1 MSVTQRKFKHITR
14 KQQGGGGGWQVR
26 VRLDDEVHTRFFNDS
41 AYDSVE
47 AALRHALNHRDEIRR
62 SAGRPMQPQID
73 PGQNYKSVSR
83 IDQDVKGTH
92 GWYVRVGFRGEWRV
106 KFFSDLQY
114 DGREG
119 ALAAALEYRDEMEKE
134 LGKPRTDR
142 VVPAPKPRNNTGIL
156 GVSRVEK
163 PFRDRNG
170 EVQTRAVFE
179 VTWTPEPNV
188 IQRTSVS
195 INKYGEKEALRRA
208 LKIRREKE
216 REIYGKV
223 LSQNNAAKQEQPPE
237 EDTSPQSSQDSG
249 EE

>member
-1 MSVTQRKFKHITR
+1 MSITQRKFKHVTR
-14 KQQGGGGGWQVR
+14 RNQGSGGGWQVR
-26 VRLDDEVHTRFFNDS
+26 IRIRGEVYSKFFGDV
-41 AYDSVE
+41 ACGGTE
-47 AALRHALNHRDEIRR
+47 AALRQALDHRDEIRR
-62 SAGRPMQPQID
+62 TLGKPMQPQLD
-73 PGQNYKSVSR
+73 PSQSYKSVSR
-83 IDQDVKGTH
+83 IDQEIKGTH

-106 KFFSDLQY
+106 KFFSDLQF

-119 ALAAALEYRDEMEKE
+119 ALAAALEYRDEMERE

-142 VVPAPKPRNNTGIL
+142 VVPATRPRNNTGVL

-170 EVQTRAVFE
+170 RLQTRPVFE

-208 LKIRREKE
+208 LQLRREKE
-216 REIYGKV
+216 REIYGKA
-223 LSQNNAAKQEQPPE
+223 LSTNSNNSNSNA
-237 EDTSPQSSQDSG
+237 G
-249 EE
+249 G